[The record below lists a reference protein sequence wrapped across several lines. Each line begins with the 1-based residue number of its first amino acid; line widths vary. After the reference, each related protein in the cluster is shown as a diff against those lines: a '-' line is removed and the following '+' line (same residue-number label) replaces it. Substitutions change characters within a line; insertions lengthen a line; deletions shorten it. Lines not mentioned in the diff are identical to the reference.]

1 MGGKRTCV
9 LTPLQAFF
17 VIETDILLLP
27 FASRPAAATTPAEE
41 EEQQQCFPDRT
52 LSGTADGLV

>member
-1 MGGKRTCV
+1 MRGKRTCV

-17 VIETDILLLP
+17 VVETDILPLL
-27 FASRPAAATTPAEE
+27 FVSRPAAATTPE
-41 EEQQQCFPDRT
+41 EEQQQCFPDKT

>member
-1 MGGKRTCV
+1 MRGKRTCV

-41 EEQQQCFPDRT
+41 EEQQCFPDRT